1 METKEKKSLK
11 TILLALVV
19 MALWGSLY
27 PMSKIGYQVFEIPSG
42 SVPDILMFAGL
53 RFSLSGVV
61 LCGLAFTR
69 KTRLQ
74 KPARKSICSILLVG
88 LFSIVF
94 HYAFTYIGLSSTDS
108 SKTALIKQLGAL
120 VYVCFAF
127 LFFKNEK
134 YSTLKI
140 AAALIGFSG
149 IVAINY
155 DSGGIS
161 FTSGDWLIIAAS
173 FCTVAANVIS
183 KRFAAG
189 NSPYWISGI
198 SQFTGGIVL
207 LLAAVIMGAELPL
220 FTARSTLVLVYICAA
235 TIISYT
241 LWYSILE
248 HNSLSQLLIIK
259 FAEPIFACIFGAL
272 LLGEN
277 IFKIQYLLAFLLISS
292 GILLGNKS
300 ERKKA

>member
-1 METKEKKSLK
+1 MSLK

-27 PMSKIGYQVFEIPSG
+27 PMSKIGYQVFEIPTG

-61 LCGLAFTR
+61 LCGFAFAR
-69 KTRLQ
+69 KAKLQ
-74 KPARKSICSILLVG
+74 KPTGKSIGIILLVG

-94 HYAFTYIGLSSTDS
+94 HYSCTYVGLSTTDS

-140 AAALIGFSG
+140 VAALIGFSG

-155 DSGGIS
+155 KPGGIS
-161 FTSGDWLIIAAS
+161 FASGDWLIIAAS
-173 FCTVAANVIS
+173 FCIVAANVIT
-183 KRFAAG
+183 KRFAGG
-189 NSPYWISGI
+189 NSPYWITGI
-198 SQFTGGIVL
+198 SQFAGGIVL
-207 LLAAVIMGAELPL
+207 VIVAALMGAGLPP
-220 FTARSTLVLVYICAA
+220 FTLKSTLVFVCICAA
-235 TIISYT
+235 SIIAYT

-248 HNSLSQLLIIK
+248 HNSLSQMLIIK
-259 FAEPIFACIFGAL
+259 FAEPIFACIFGAV

-277 IFKIQYLLAFLLISS
+277 IFKVQYLLAFLLISC
-292 GILLGNKS
+292 GILLGSRS
-300 ERKKA
+300 ESK

>member
-1 METKEKKSLK
+1 MKTQEKKSLK

-27 PMSKIGYQVFEIPSG
+27 PMSKIGYRVFEIPSG

-53 RFSLSGVV
+53 RFSFSGVV

-69 KTRLQ
+69 KAKLQ
-74 KPARKSICSILLVG
+74 KPTGRSICSILLVG

-127 LFFKNEK
+127 LFFQNEK

-140 AAALIGFSG
+140 IAALIGFSG
-149 IVAINY
+149 IIAINY
-155 DSGGIS
+155 KPGGIS
-161 FTSGDWLIIAAS
+161 FASGDWLIIAAS
-173 FCTVAANVIS
+173 FCTVAANVVS

-207 LLAAVIMGAELPL
+207 LLAAVIMGAGLPT
-220 FTARSTLVLVYICAA
+220 FTLRSTLVLVYICAA
-235 TIISYT
+235 TIVSYT

-277 IFKIQYLLAFLLISS
+277 IFKIQYLLAFLLICS
-292 GILLGNKS
+292 GILLGSRS
-300 ERKKA
+300 ESK